1 MGRCM
6 ADYHQHRPMR
16 VHALGRP
23 EVVDA
28 VVSDQVCEVVLFKK
42 KKGRWEWKGWWG
54 QAQNET
60 FLRSKAMKG
69 ITVALW
75 KCLHFFHLIIMVG
88 LFMSPAY
95 HL

>member
-1 MGRCM
+1 M

-42 KKGRWEWKGWWG
+42 KKGEVGVEG
-54 QAQNET
+54 VVGSS
-60 FLRSKAMKG
+60 SK
-69 ITVALW
+69 
-75 KCLHFFHLIIMVG
+75 
-88 LFMSPAY
+88 
-95 HL
+95 